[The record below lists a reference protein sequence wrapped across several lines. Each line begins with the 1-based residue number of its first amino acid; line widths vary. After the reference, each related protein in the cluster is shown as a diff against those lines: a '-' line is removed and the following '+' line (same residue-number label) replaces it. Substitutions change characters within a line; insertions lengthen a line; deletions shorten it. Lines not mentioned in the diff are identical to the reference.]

1 MSAETRNVLLYG
13 QLQSGLTLELS
24 KAPAVSGARN
34 YDELCI
40 AAKNEEKRLA
50 ELEKRQQYGR
60 SQSRYFTKDKS
71 PGQGFGR
78 NINRD
83 NQFYKQQPR
92 CYVCNSPNHLA
103 RQKSESEGK
112 TSLPKKT
119 KVVRGGRLS
128 RGSSPEI
135 DSFQG
140 NSQQPCQQQPHTTH
154 DSDISDDPSSVSTC
168 KHPQGPRMT
177 SQRTK
182 KWKRKDIQPVHHR
195 YNLRSRKKTKA

>member
-1 MSAETRNVLLYG
+1 MSIETRNILLYG

-50 ELEKRQQYGR
+50 ELKKQQQYGR
-60 SQSRYFTKDKS
+60 SQLRYFTKDKS
-71 PGQGFGR
+71 PSQKFEQ
-78 NINRD
+78 NVNRA
-83 NQFYKQQPR
+83 NQYKQQPR

-103 RQKSESEGK
+103 RDCRAQKSESEGK
-112 TSLPKKT
+112 TSLSKKT

-135 DSFQG
+135 DSFKKL
-140 NSQQPCQQQPHTTH
+140 SKSYFHQP
-154 DSDISDDPSSVSTC
+154 
-168 KHPQGPRMT
+168 
-177 SQRTK
+177 
-182 KWKRKDIQPVHHR
+182 
-195 YNLRSRKKTKA
+195 